1 MSNIVR
7 FLNASHLFIFSKS
20 NFIITNNLYL
30 KMTNYIISFNESTDV
45 TVFNK
50 TYGLIKFA
58 RQEKI
63 RILSFKLENETILSS
78 WMEWSKQYFLYFF
91 CGLILFLG
99 VQIMF
104 FCFCIY
110 TGIKICKGKTTRL
123 NRMEN
128 NRRRRIVKNSRLT
141 YTSRV

>member
-1 MSNIVR
+1 
-7 FLNASHLFIFSKS
+7 
-20 NFIITNNLYL
+20 
-30 KMTNYIISFNESTDV
+30 MTNYIISFNESTDV

-91 CGLILFLG
+91 CELNLFLG

-104 FCFCIY
+104 FDFAYI
-110 TGIKICKGKTTRL
+110 L
-123 NRMEN
+123 E
-128 NRRRRIVKNSRLT
+128 
-141 YTSRV
+141 